1 MKSKILLI
9 CLLATVS
16 FAGCKKDEETPTP
29 TPTPSSKKSILI
41 DKSWKL
47 TAFTVDP
54 AYNYGGTGP
63 MTNLIGYI
71 APCELNDITL
81 YTTTNT
87 YTIDEGATKCSASN
101 PQTKES
107 GSWAFNSGET
117 ALTRTPTGGIAKEYP
132 ITALSETTLSLTES
146 LTTGGTTYVFTKTY
160 TKQ

>member
-9 CLLATVS
+9 CLLATVT
-16 FAGCKKDEETPTP
+16 FAGCKKDEEATP
-29 TPTPSSKKSILI
+29 TPTPSSKKSLLI
-41 DKSWKL
+41 DKNWKL

-54 AYNYGGTGP
+54 AYNYGGTGA

-71 APCELNDITL
+71 APCELNNITV

-87 YTIDEGATKCSASN
+87 YTIDEGTTKCSSGD

-107 GSWAFNSGET
+107 GAWAFNSDET
-117 ALTRTPTGGIAKEYP
+117 SITITPAGGVAKAYP
-132 ITALSETTLSLTES
+132 IGTLSETTLSLTES
-146 LTTGGTTYVFTKTY
+146 LATGGTTYVFTKTY